1 MNLDDILKGDHLPK
15 AKSYW
20 AVHTSLTG
28 PYIIFIFFFSY
39 QKRLKSK
46 TEIAHIHLISWTP
59 CADGLIPLALVA
71 CFMDSTVC
79 GLTPSSAAT
88 TRTTTSVIL
97 APLARMVSNAAW
109 PGVSINVIVFSAPGT
124 WTIKNEDKNEMMI
137 IIFKLHVKVTG

>member
-59 CADGLIPLALVA
+59 LCWWSNTSCISGMLYGFHSLWFDTLICCHHKNNHICNISSSSPHGFKCCMTRRINKCYCLLCARDL
-71 CFMDSTVC
+71 DYK
-79 GLTPSSAAT
+79 
-88 TRTTTSVIL
+88 
-97 APLARMVSNAAW
+97 
-109 PGVSINVIVFSAPGT
+109 T
-124 WTIKNEDKNEMMI
+124 WRQK
-137 IIFKLHVKVTG
+137 